1 MTQKALNIIASSDKN
16 LGLLDL
22 FKLKGFSESDLLEK
36 IKEYNKI
43 ITIEEGF
50 IGKGGID
57 SLVNNIVVRYELH
70 KKVINMGLQD
80 NYIFHIGSREHLHGK
95 HKVDEKAIK
104 EVINTI

>member
-1 MTQKALNIIASSDKN
+1 MTQKALSIVLSSDKN
-16 LGLLDL
+16 LGLVDL
-22 FKLKGFSESDLLEK
+22 IKLKGYSEAALLEK

-50 IGKGGID
+50 IGKGGVD
-57 SLVNNIVVRYELH
+57 SLVNNLVVKYELH

-104 EVINTI
+104 EVIDKI